1 MHNHPIAT
9 TISGLYKV
17 YLPRI
22 SKRTIL
28 GRPKDYNVPPV
39 TELGGKLDDRTT
51 STDVSIITTASSS
64 PVATKAAMAPTNIS
78 TTRVTISTTSIPS
91 KNIRHTR
98 NLRFKS
104 RRITRAKI

>member
-51 STDVSIITTASSS
+51 STDVSIIAMTPETTE
-64 PVATKAAMAPTNIS
+64 ATKSATIFTHIS
-78 TTRVTISTTSIPS
+78 TTGVNISTTSIY
-91 KNIRHTR
+91 
-98 NLRFKS
+98 
-104 RRITRAKI
+104 